1 VQVTT
6 DNASNFVK
14 SFKKFHYE
22 IPTTMF
28 TENEIEMVEDFCHDD
43 QDDDDENA
51 QKGPGVQGR
60 PGPGEENNEEEEEEG
75 EKEEEEEVVVDSD
88 LDIDVEEHQEPEI
101 CDLDSVLKP
110 PPAEVDAQTS
120 MYFHYFVLVLIY
132 FIILL

>member
-14 SFKKFHYE
+14 SFKKFHYD
-22 IPTTMF
+22 IPRKMF
-28 TENEIEMVEDFCHDD
+28 TDNGMEMVEEEDFCHDD
-43 QDDDDENA
+43 QDDDDEIENA
-51 QKGPGVQGR
+51 QKGPG
-60 PGPGEENNEEEEEEG
+60 EEEEG

-88 LDIDVEEHQEPEI
+88 LDLDVEEHQEPEI

-110 PPAEVDAQTS
+110 PPTEGDAQTS